1 MFVFSIWQIDFNKL
15 RFSGT
20 KYPQICF
27 QEISSHKFLT
37 MQYISACMYIHMC
50 NFYMQYIH
58 IIYVILCIITY
69 YSTIKV

>member
-15 RFSGT
+15 RFSGM
-20 KYPQICF
+20 KYPQFCF
-27 QEISSHKFLT
+27 QEISLHKFLT
-37 MQYISACMYIHMC
+37 MQYINACMHIHMY

-58 IIYVILCIITY
+58 IIYIILCIITY